1 MVVAAAATGSVAAL
15 MSASDDRP
23 VVAGYPSGSVSA
35 DRSARTSPGKDEVD
49 AVPLAEAEGDP
60 VEGAPSAGTATRP
73 SRISQ
78 VPGRPSHA
86 GASWPALT
94 YTLEAALGA
103 AEPPTFPGAL
113 QGFSLQAG
121 GRSTVTVSQSRYF
134 TAVGHL
140 PVRTASYA
148 ECRAQ
153 RFYVR
158 WMAVD
163 PRAVVEATFV
173 DEGVHTVQN
182 RPVSG
187 AAGWMSSYGC
197 VQPALRIRPPA
208 GANPTRAQVIVE
220 TQVWRRR

>member
-15 MSASDDRP
+15 MSAPDDRP
-23 VVAGYPSGSVSA
+23 VVAGYPSGSAKA
-35 DRSARTSPGKDEVD
+35 DRSAVTSPSQDDVD
-49 AVPLAEAEGDP
+49 AAQLTEADAGTDA
-60 VEGAPSAGTATRP
+60 APSAGTATRP

-78 VPGRPSHA
+78 IPGRPPHA
-86 GASWPALT
+86 GPSWPALT
-94 YTLEAALGA
+94 YTLEAAIGA

-113 QGFSLQAG
+113 QGFALQAG

-208 GANPTRAQVIVE
+208 GATPARAQVIVE